1 MCWVLTRLA
10 MDEEGDYEGTEVLGV
25 YVRYRAALDALEAR
39 CVRGDG
45 LFEVHGHNDDGLLME
60 YSVTFDTGETYTLT
74 RTTLD
79 RGW

>member
-25 YVRYRAALDALEAR
+25 YVRYRAAHDALEAR
-39 CVRGDG
+39 AAKLTE

-60 YSVTFDTGETYTLT
+60 YSVTFDTGETFTLT